1 MAASTSSIVQAVNS
15 LQDLNAPRAMAL
27 EAAEAAAHTFVVVS
41 ASDTPDASPGNG
53 ICADSTGNCT
63 LRAAITEAEYL
74 GGSDRIE
81 FNLPGTAPVRIQLT
95 SRLPLITS
103 RAGTLEIDGYTQP
116 GSSPNTAA
124 IGSNAKQGV
133 ELRGN
138 GVAAH
143 EWGLYITSPGNT
155 IRGLLIN
162 NIYQGIFLDG
172 NDARDN
178 RIVGNWIGFQANGSP
193 TAGQVGIV
201 INTGSKSNRVGTPD
215 LADRNVIG
223 NSKKG
228 IDSYGP
234 GTDGNII
241 QNNLLCIRPDT
252 GGTATCDVGI
262 DHDFGP
268 KGGLVGGFG
277 PNERNIIGPTINQGI
292 ELSHGWN
299 PANHV
304 DEPKYFILNHRV
316 LGNWV
321 GFRADGSYDA
331 AYRSGQN
338 ATTSDNGNGI
348 NVYDGASSNTIE
360 GNYVGSRFDGIQFMT
375 PNAQSNIAR
384 GNFIGISPLG
394 QPAPLAGWGVVVR
407 WGTRFDV
414 VEGNTIA
421 NATKGGIGLL
431 TVLNDG
437 QISAPAYN
445 IRITRNL
452 VSNTNG
458 PTIDLFGVAGPDPN
472 DAGDADDGANTLL
485 NSPVI
490 TAVSPTRVDGTG
502 RPGATVEVYRAS
514 RPTGQYGLPTEYL
527 GSAVVNA
534 GGTWTLPIVLVG
546 GGRLTALQ
554 ILADGNTSEL
564 SPNVALPNTPPVIN
578 TVTISPAVPTT
589 SQTVTAVVTSTD
601 PDPDIITTT
610 YQWARNGVDIAGAT
624 GSTLNLATAGN
635 GNRGDQITV
644 RAVGQRRH
652 RVERAHDECS
662 SHDRQHRAGR
672 HGRPEPE
679 QPRHGSQSDSH
690 GHQDRS

>member
-1 MAASTSSIVQAVNS
+1 MIRRLLAAITGIGFLFSAFAPQAIAASPGRPSVPMAVEPSSAINVGRLTTVTIRLPGGVAAVEGRVILENGSAELIGVAPAGRGTGLRPVQVENGYAFGAFGLDSTPAETILHLVLNPLEEGTLQVRVAIDAAADDSGNRIESPIPDVVTSLVVGDGRVARGAPSFTRRPNPVRRPSTPRELQKDGRFDVRDLDSSRASWQATRGDGITCSSPSTDDVNADGCVDIVDLQAVNS
-15 LQDLNAPRAMAL
+15 LKDLNAPRAMAL
-27 EAAEAAAHTFVVVS
+27 EAAEAAARTFVVVS

-53 ICADSTGNCT
+53 VCADSTGNCT

-421 NATKGGIGLL
+421 QCHQGRHR
-431 TVLNDG
+431 
-437 QISAPAYN
+437 PAH
-445 IRITRNL
+445 RAERR
-452 VSNTNG
+452 
-458 PTIDLFGVAGPDPN
+458 PD
-472 DAGDADDGANTLL
+472 
-485 NSPVI
+485 
-490 TAVSPTRVDGTG
+490 
-502 RPGATVEVYRAS
+502 
-514 RPTGQYGLPTEYL
+514 L
-527 GSAVVNA
+527 GS
-534 GGTWTLPIVLVG
+534 
-546 GGRLTALQ
+546 
-554 ILADGNTSEL
+554 
-564 SPNVALPNTPPVIN
+564 
-578 TVTISPAVPTT
+578 
-589 SQTVTAVVTSTD
+589 
-601 PDPDIITTT
+601 
-610 YQWARNGVDIAGAT
+610 GV
-624 GSTLNLATAGN
+624 
-635 GNRGDQITV
+635 
-644 RAVGQRRH
+644 
-652 RVERAHDECS
+652 
-662 SHDRQHRAGR
+662 QHSNHA
-672 HGRPEPE
+672 
-679 QPRHGSQSDSH
+679 QPRQQHERPDNRPVRRRGA
-690 GHQDRS
+690 